1 MCFNFFLKYGRTKL
15 YSDKNAAFAKVLK
28 ILMTLFG
35 VKELNT
41 TGSNSKANW
50 LTENCNELIK
60 NCLTSYVSFADE
72 DWVLCCLEK
81 SINFH

>member
-1 MCFNFFLKYGRTKL
+1 
-15 YSDKNAAFAKVLK
+15 
-28 ILMTLFG
+28 MTLFG